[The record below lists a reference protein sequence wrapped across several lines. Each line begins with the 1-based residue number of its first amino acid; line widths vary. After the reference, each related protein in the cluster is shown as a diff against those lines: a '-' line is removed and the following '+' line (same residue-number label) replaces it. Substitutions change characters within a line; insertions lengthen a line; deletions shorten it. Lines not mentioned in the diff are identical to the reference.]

1 MKRNNGSQTI
11 SLLMVLAVISIGVSY
26 MYGILAENDQ
36 QLNVSGT
43 GYEQTY
49 DSNVRV
55 QSATSSIF
63 APLGMIIGVLLF
75 FSFLKFAKK

>member
-1 MKRNNGSQTI
+1 MKRNNGSQII